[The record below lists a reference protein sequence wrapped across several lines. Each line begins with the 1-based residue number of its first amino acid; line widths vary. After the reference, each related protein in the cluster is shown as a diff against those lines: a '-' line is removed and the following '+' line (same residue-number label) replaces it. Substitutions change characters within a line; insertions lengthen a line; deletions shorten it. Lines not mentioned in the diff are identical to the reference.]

1 MNKNYNKNNQDNSNK
16 SLTDV
21 FKELQDIK
29 NGRQEVKVDYAKKIR
44 DEEIAFNRILV
55 VNKRFNAAG
64 LVLGILFLIVFST
77 TVRSNYIFASY
88 EEEKVEV
95 GTYEKIDEELD
106 MMGIISNNI
115 SSSTKKE
122 IVTREETINF
132 ETEYQ
137 DNKLLPEGEQHTIQ
151 AGHFGSI
158 ERTLI
163 RTYEKN
169 EMIDEKLIS
178 EVKVAD
184 PVNEIIERG
193 TSKFMKKLSIHVGDK
208 VFTTDIVYLY
218 SRPGENEDYAV
229 CTVYKTIDV
238 EFVSEE
244 NGFAFVKVDGY
255 EGYIN
260 ETDLTSEALEP
271 GITEKA
277 RLERIAL
284 SLKPEMALNKPSG
297 MTRDDF
303 IKIFTNNSQDTEKIF
318 ENNAEFFYEIE
329 QAYNINGIFLASIGI
344 HESNWGKSTIA
355 QQKKNLFGYGSYDA
369 SAFESSYSFESYRYG
384 IELVAKV
391 LVKYYLNP
399 SGTPIYD
406 GETAVGSY
414 YNGNTVEAVNIRYAS
429 DPNWA
434 SKVYRT
440 METLYDKLK

>member
-1 MNKNYNKNNQDNSNK
+1 MNKKMRNKQEDYSNK

-29 NGRQEVKVDYAKKIR
+29 NGRQDVKVDYEKQR
-44 DEEIAFNRILV
+44 REEEIAYNRIIV

-64 LVLGILFLIVFST
+64 AIIGILFLIVFST

-88 EEEKVEV
+88 EEEKVEI
-95 GTYEKIDEELD
+95 GTYEKNEEPLD
-106 MMGIISNNI
+106 MMGIISDNM

-151 AGHFGSI
+151 PGRFGNI

-163 RTYEKN
+163 RTYQNN

-218 SRPGENEDYAV
+218 SRPGENEEYAV

-260 ETDLTSEALEP
+260 ESDLTSEALEP
-271 GITEKA
+271 GITERA

-297 MTRDDF
+297 MAKEDF
-303 IKIFTNNSQDTEKIF
+303 VKILSNNNQDTEKIF

-329 QAYNINGIFLASIGI
+329 QTYNLNGMFLAAIGI
-344 HESNWGKSTIA
+344 HESNWGKSAIA
-355 QQKKNLFGYGSYDA
+355 QQKRNLFGYGSYDA

-399 SGTPIYD
+399 AGTPIYD

-414 YNGNTVEAVNIRYAS
+414 YNGNTVGAVNVRYAS
-429 DPNWA
+429 DPEWA
-434 SKVYRT
+434 SKVFRT
-440 METLYDKLK
+440 MEYLYGRIK